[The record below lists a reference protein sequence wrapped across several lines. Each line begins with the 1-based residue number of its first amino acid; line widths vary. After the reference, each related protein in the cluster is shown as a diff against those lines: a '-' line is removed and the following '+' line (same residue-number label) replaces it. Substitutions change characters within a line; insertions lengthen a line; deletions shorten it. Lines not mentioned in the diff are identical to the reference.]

1 MIVKSLKVLALVS
14 VLMSASAA
22 LLSQEGAPFRRTLDD
37 RLAEIEDRIASVEA
51 ELAAQREEWN
61 REEVADRL
69 TLESEGK
76 LDRLEVRVIQL
87 ENRQVGA
94 AGAGL
99 ANRQLME
106 RVRALERQVA
116 RLRSAA
122 LR

>member
-14 VLMSASAA
+14 VLVSASAA

-51 ELAAQREEWN
+51 ELAAQREMRD
-61 REEVADRL
+61 REEAADRL
-69 TLESEGK
+69 TLESEAK

-87 ENRQVGA
+87 ESRPVGA
-94 AGAGL
+94 AGAGR
-99 ANRQLME
+99 ANQQLTE
-106 RVRALERQVA
+106 RVRSLERQVA
-116 RLRSAA
+116 RLRSTA